1 MLMETTTLL
10 TLRRLLPHGG
20 AFPSSLSRG
29 NRLQCRGIITIKKF
43 TRTEDPRA
51 RDRAKPKPS
60 SVVATKAQT
69 SGSAAV
75 ETGKDSQRNATE
87 QSPPPSTTSTIR
99 LAKRIAL
106 SGICSR
112 REAEKRIQ
120 SFDVTVNGHVVTDV
134 ATNVDM
140 EKDVVAVD
148 GRVLSKT
155 QKIKVWMANKLK
167 GELVTANDPQGRST
181 IFDRL
186 KVMGLAQHMMPVGR
200 LDFNTEGLLLFT
212 NDGDYARQLEHPKM
226 EVPRVYRALVRGD
239 VAESKLL
246 ELQRGPL
253 VDGVKYRPIKVTV
266 QSTDKKDSWL
276 QVKVAEGKNRE
287 VRKALAHVR
296 LVVKRLIRVQYGP
309 YRLADLPS
317 GAVLEVRPKPL
328 EKKQHHK
335 RDEGKNR

>member
-1 MLMETTTLL
+1 MKTKTLL
-10 TLRRLLPHGG
+10 ALRRLAPHRA
-20 AFPSSLSRG
+20 AFSSSSLRG
-29 NRLQCRGIITIKKF
+29 HLLQHRGIITIKKF
-43 TRTEDPRA
+43 TRPEVSRA
-51 RDRAKPKPS
+51 RDQAKPKAS
-60 SVVATKAQT
+60 SVSKAA
-69 SGSAAV
+69 SAAI
-75 ETGKDSQRNATE
+75 KDSEKKTTD
-87 QSPPPSTTSTIR
+87 STSQSTIR

-106 SGICSR
+106 SGLCSR

-134 ATNVDM
+134 ATTVDV

-148 GRVLSKT
+148 GRVLTRT
-155 QKIKVWMANKLK
+155 QKAKVWMANKLK

-186 KVMGLAQHMMPVGR
+186 RIMGLTQHMMPVGR

-212 NDGDYARQLEHPKM
+212 NDGDYARQLEHPKT
-226 EVPRVYRALVRGD
+226 EVPRVYRALVRGN

-276 QVKVAEGKNRE
+276 QVKVTEGKNRE

-309 YRLADLPS
+309 YRLADLPA
-317 GAVLEVRPKPL
+317 GAVLEVRAKPL
-328 EKKQHHK
+328 EKKQYRK
-335 RDEGKNR
+335 RDEDKDR